1 MIVKRLCSSGAKLFR
16 GIGGTTATMAEYWM
30 ETIEYILD
38 DLDCTLE
45 QTLKGVVTLLRNEAY
60 KWSQSVVWGTLPE
73 RID

>member
-1 MIVKRLCSSGAKLFR
+1 
-16 GIGGTTATMAEYWM
+16 MAEYWM